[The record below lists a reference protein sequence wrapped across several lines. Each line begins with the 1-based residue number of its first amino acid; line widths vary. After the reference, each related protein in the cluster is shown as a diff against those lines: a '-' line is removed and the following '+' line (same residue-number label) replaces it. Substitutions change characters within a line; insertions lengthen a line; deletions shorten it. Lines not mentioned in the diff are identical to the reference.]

1 MKKYQK
7 LLTFFLCLLVFVSI
21 STPYS
26 FADELC
32 SVKTLESELQSELE
46 PETNVADIL
55 APLALL
61 ASPLLIQQNTL
72 SIPSIETL
80 RLNDLEGLRTSG
92 ISHPAI

>member
-1 MKKYQK
+1 MKKNQK

-32 SVKTLESELQSELE
+32 SVETLESELE

-61 ASPLLIQQNTL
+61 AAPLLIQQNTL

-92 ISHPAI
+92 ISYPAI